1 MGRDKGAMEVEGE
14 TLLMRIGHRLEE
26 ATDEVLVAGGAPK
39 GEPWPRFADHRTGC
53 GPLAGIE
60 TGLAAMRGEW
70 GCFVASDMPHLQV
83 DLVVGLL
90 EAARSGEDDAVV
102 LIDDSGVHPL
112 LAAYSSACLPVVRQC
127 LDEGLRRADAF
138 HDRVRTRAWRKTEW
152 RHLDPQ
158 GLSSTNWNRP
168 ADLPT

>member
-1 MGRDKGAMEVEGE
+1 MGRDKGSLDVEGE
-14 TLLMRIGHRLEE
+14 ILLMRIGRRLEK

-39 GEPWPRFADHRTGC
+39 GEPWPRFSDHRTGC

-60 TGLAAMRGEW
+60 TGLSAMRGEW

-83 DLVVGLL
+83 DLVIGLL
-90 EAARSGEDDAVV
+90 ETARSGEDDAVV
-102 LIDDSGVHPL
+102 LIDESGVHPL

-138 HDRVRTRAWRKTEW
+138 HDRVRTRVWRETEW

-158 GLSSTNWNRP
+158 GLSSTNWNLP
-168 ADLPT
+168 ADLAT